1 MADISIGVVG
11 LPGKWSTEK
20 LADAVEGRT
29 GKRLVVDMAEVSGV
43 DSDDPTRVEKGAYLF
58 TFTDWR
64 QMPATTDAMQWAGW
78 TWRGIVCS
86 TGDMTWP
93 SWMC

>member
-29 GKRLVVDMAEVSGV
+29 GKRLVVDMAEVPLYALLLG
-43 DSDDPTRVEKGAYLF
+43 GLL
-58 TFTDWR
+58 
-64 QMPATTDAMQWAGW
+64 AGW